1 MKLFD
6 MHAHTSGISECCLG
20 DAETIIKVASENGI
34 DGIVLTNHYQKS
46 YLRNGDATELAK
58 RYTEEY
64 RMTKRFGEK
73 YGVTVIYGME
83 VTMHRHDNSHLLVYG
98 LPESFTE
105 EFPEVYDMTQEELYT
120 LVKSRGGLLIQ
131 AHPFRVCYYPLDPR
145 FLDGYELSSH
155 PLYGTSAYDDV
166 TALVVKHGK
175 LLTTGADYHHDVP
188 YRPYC
193 GAFLPDTVKD
203 PKSLVE
209 ALTCADPITL
219 SLHEPENGV
228 KYLVTYS
235 KKDGT
240 VKKEENE

>member
-20 DAETIIKVASENGI
+20 DAETIIKVARENGI

-209 ALTCADPITL
+209 ALICADPITL
-219 SLHEPENGV
+219 SLHEPENRV

>member
-20 DAETIIKVASENGI
+20 DAETIIKVARENGI

-145 FLDGYELSSH
+145 YLDGYELSSH

-209 ALTCADPITL
+209 ALICADPITL
-219 SLHEPENGV
+219 SLHEPENRV

>member
-20 DAETIIKVASENGI
+20 NAETIIKVAKENGI

-105 EFPEVYDMTQEELYT
+105 EFPEVYDMTQEELYM

-145 FLDGYELSSH
+145 YLDGYELSSH
-155 PLYGTSAYDDV
+155 PQYGTSAYDDV
-166 TALVVKHGK
+166 TALAVKHGK

-193 GAFLPDTVKD
+193 GALLPDTVKD

-209 ALTCADPITL
+209 ALVSADPITL
-219 SLHEPENGV
+219 FLHEPEDEK

>member
-20 DAETIIKVASENGI
+20 DAETIIKVARENGI

-46 YLRNGDATELAK
+46 YLRNGDPTELAK

-209 ALTCADPITL
+209 ALICADPITL
-219 SLHEPENGV
+219 SLHEPENRV

>member
-1 MKLFD
+1 MLID

-20 DAETIIKVASENGI
+20 DAETILKVAKENGI
-34 DGIVLTNHYQKS
+34 DGIVLTNHYQRS
-46 YLRNGDATELAK
+46 YVRNGDVAEFAK
-58 RYTEEY
+58 RYTDEY
-64 RMTKRFGEK
+64 RMAKRLGDK
-73 YGVTVIYGME
+73 IGVTVIYGME
-83 VTMHRHDNSHLLVYG
+83 VTMHRHDDSHLLVYG

-105 EFPEVYDMTQEELYT
+105 EFPEVYDMTQEELYN

-131 AHPFRVCYYPLDPR
+131 AHPFRKGYYPLDPR

-155 PLYGTSAYDDV
+155 PLYKTSRYDDV
-166 TALVVKHGK
+166 TALAIKHGA
-175 LLTTGADYHHDVP
+175 LLTTGADYHYDVK

-193 GAFLPDTVKD
+193 GAFLPDSVND

-209 ALTCADPITL
+209 ALVSADPITL
-219 SLHEPENGV
+219 SLHEPEDEK
-228 KYLVTYS
+228 KYIVTYS